1 LVVVVLLLL
10 LRLLLLLL
18 LMMVLLLLL
27 LVRCLCWCC
36 LRRRDKMPALLLL
49 LLWLLLLLHI
59 TITATSCC
67 NSQPRHDHTCTATSL
82 LLPLLSMQ
90 IRITQ
95 AAAGAAAQWLLPL
108 LPRFFKNS
116 EYSSCTHYHNR
127 PTDCTG
133 PWLVSTAR
141 VYAPAYGC
149 AAFLENLCHLYL
161 LVGHVLS
168 GSTVLAR
175 ADPALSRVVSQG
187 IHPCPTLCI
196 LVANQCIR
204 HASLAQADW
213 RPSSAATP
221 HRNDT
226 GNHRPDP

>member
-1 LVVVVLLLL
+1 MLVVVVVLLLL

-18 LMMVLLLLL
+18 LMMLLLLLL

-36 LRRRDKMPALLLL
+36 RDKMPALLLL
-49 LLWLLLLLHI
+49 LLLLHI
-59 TITATSCC
+59 TIMATHCC
-67 NSQPRHDHTCTATSL
+67 NSQPMHDHTCATSL

-90 IRITQ
+90 ITITQ
-95 AAAGAAAQWLLPL
+95 AAVGAAAQWLLPL
-108 LPRFFKNS
+108 LPLFFKNS
-116 EYSSCTHYHNR
+116 GYSSCTHYHDR

-133 PWLVSTAR
+133 PWLVSAAR

-149 AAFLENLCHLYL
+149 AAFPENLCHWYL
-161 LVGHVLS
+161 RVGHVLS
-168 GSTVLAR
+168 GSTVLAH
-175 ADPALSRVVSQG
+175 AGPALSRVVSQG

-213 RPSSAATP
+213 KPSSFATP